1 MRLLFTFFLLL
12 TFQVNIFSTD
22 LSTLFKDR
30 GVIEIKIHL
39 DDLRKIPELSRA
51 VSIDKIAGF
60 EVIAYANKKEFNN
73 FLKFNL
79 PYEVVPYKTPKGIK
93 TSDNIKDVM
102 NWDSYPTYDAYVQIM
117 EQFQA
122 DYPNLCK
129 LYNVGPTVEGR
140 SILFVKISDNVN
152 KREAEPQFLY
162 TSTMHG
168 DETTGYILM
177 LHLIDYLLQNYRS
190 DSRVRNLVNN
200 LEIWINPLANP
211 DGTYH
216 GGNNSVQG
224 AMRYNANYVDPNR
237 NFPDPDD
244 GPHPDGEEYQPET
257 IDMMNLADSNN
268 FIMSANFH
276 GGAEVVNYPWDTWYA
291 RHPDDAWFQVVSHEY
306 ADTAQTYS
314 PSGYMSGFNDGITD
328 GYDWYTISGGR
339 QDYMNYYHHCRE
351 VTIELSDIK
360 LLPASDLLPHWEY
373 NYRSFLNY
381 MQQSLY
387 GIQGMVTDS
396 LTGKPI
402 AAKIEIV
409 NHDADGSE
417 VYSDTTGRFS
427 RPINAGSYTVKVSAD
442 SFFTKTFTNVSVE
455 ANETTWLDVKLVSSV
470 VGVNEE
476 GEAAPREFSLS
487 QNYPNPFYKEGNSSG
502 STSTTIN
509 FTIPNS
515 GYDEVTLKVYDA
527 LGREITT
534 LINKELPAGSYSV
547 KFNPNEI
554 GRDLPSGIYFYRL
567 TCGNLVSVKKM
578 ILLK

>member
-12 TFQVNIFSTD
+12 VFQVNIFSTD

-30 GVIEIKIHL
+30 GVIEIKIQL

-51 VSIDKIAGF
+51 VSIDKFSGF
-60 EVIAYANKKEFNN
+60 EVIAYANKKEFKN

-79 PYEVVPYKTPKGIK
+79 PYEVIPYQTPKGIK
-93 TSDNIKDVM
+93 TSDNIKEIM

-117 EQFQA
+117 QQFAA

-129 LYNVGPTVEGR
+129 LYNIGQTVEGR

-190 DSRVRNLVNN
+190 NSRVRNLVNN

-224 AMRYNANYVDPNR
+224 AMRYNANFVDPNR

-244 GPHPDGEEYQPET
+244 GPHPDGEVYQPET
-257 IDMMNLADSNN
+257 VAMMNLADSNN

-276 GGAEVVNYPWDTWYA
+276 GGAEVVNYPWDTWYQ
-291 RHPDDAWFQVVSHEY
+291 RHPDDAWFQTVSHEY
-306 ADTAQTYS
+306 ADTAHANS
-314 PSGYMSGFNDGITD
+314 PSGYMSGFNNGITD

-339 QDYMNYYHHCRE
+339 QDFMNYYHHCRE
-351 VTIELSDIK
+351 VTIELSDTK
-360 LLPASDLLPHWEY
+360 LLPESELLAHWEY

-396 LTGKPI
+396 VTGKPI
-402 AAKIEIV
+402 AAEIEIV
-409 NHDADGSE
+409 NHDANGSE

-427 RPINAGSYTVKVSAD
+427 RPIQEGSYTVVVSAD
-442 SFFTKTFTNVSVE
+442 SFYTKTFTNVNVT
-455 ANETTWLDVKLVSSV
+455 AGQTTWLDVKLVSSV
-470 VGVNEE
+470 VGVDDE
-476 GEAAPREFSLS
+476 GASPNLFSLS
-487 QNYPNPFYKEGNSSG
+487 QNFPNPFYKGGSSSG
-502 STSTTIN
+502 SVSTTIN
-509 FTIPNS
+509 FSIPNL
-515 GYDEVTLKVYDA
+515 GGKEVSLKVYDI

-534 LINKELPAGSYSV
+534 LIDKELPAGSYSV
-547 KFNPNEI
+547 KFNPQTIEREI
-554 GRDLPSGIYFYRL
+554 PAGIYFYRL
-567 TCGNLVSVKKM
+567 SYGNLVSVKKM

>member
-12 TFQVNIFSTD
+12 VFQVNIFSTD

-30 GVIEIKIHL
+30 GVIEIKIQL

-51 VSIDKIAGF
+51 VSIDKFSGF
-60 EVIAYANKKEFNN
+60 EVIAYANKKEFKN

-79 PYEVVPYKTPKGIK
+79 PYEVIPYQTPKGIK
-93 TSDNIKDVM
+93 TSDNIKEIM

-117 EQFQA
+117 QQFAA

-129 LYNVGPTVEGR
+129 LYNIGQTVEGR

-190 DSRVRNLVNN
+190 NSRVRNLVNN

-224 AMRYNANYVDPNR
+224 AMRYNANFVDPNR

-244 GPHPDGEEYQPET
+244 GPHPDGEVYQPET
-257 IDMMNLADSNN
+257 VAMMNLADSNN

-276 GGAEVVNYPWDTWYA
+276 GGAEVVNYPWDTWYQ
-291 RHPDDAWFQVVSHEY
+291 RHPDDAWFQTVSHEY
-306 ADTAQTYS
+306 ADTAHANS
-314 PSGYMSGFNDGITD
+314 PSGYMSGFNNGITD

-339 QDYMNYYHHCRE
+339 QDFMNYYHHCRE
-351 VTIELSDIK
+351 VTIELSDTK
-360 LLPASDLLPHWEY
+360 LLPESELLAHWEY

-396 LTGKPI
+396 VTGKPI
-402 AAKIEIV
+402 AAEIEIV
-409 NHDADGSE
+409 NHDANGSE

-427 RPINAGSYTVKVSAD
+427 RPIHEGSYTVVVSAD
-442 SFFTKTFTNVSVE
+442 SFFTKTFTNVNVT
-455 ANETTWLDVKLVSSV
+455 AGQTTWLDVKLVSSV
-470 VGVNEE
+470 VGVDDE
-476 GEAAPREFSLS
+476 GASPNLFSLS
-487 QNYPNPFYKEGNSSG
+487 QNFPNPFYKGGSSSG
-502 STSTTIN
+502 SVSTTIN
-509 FTIPNS
+509 FSIPNL
-515 GYDEVTLKVYDA
+515 GGKEVSLKVYDI

-534 LINKELPAGSYSV
+534 LIDKELPAGSYSV
-547 KFNPNEI
+547 KFNPQTIEREI
-554 GRDLPSGIYFYRL
+554 PAGIYFYRL
-567 TCGNLVSVKKM
+567 SYGNLVSVKKM

>member
-12 TFQVNIFSTD
+12 VFQVNIFSTD

-30 GVIEIKIHL
+30 GVIEIKIQL

-51 VSIDKIAGF
+51 VSIDKLSGF
-60 EVIAYANKKEFNN
+60 EVIAYANKKEFKN

-79 PYEVVPYKTPKGIK
+79 PYEVIPYQTPKGIK
-93 TSDNIKDVM
+93 TSDNIKEIM

-117 EQFQA
+117 QQFAA

-129 LYNVGPTVEGR
+129 LYNIGQTVEGR

-190 DSRVRNLVNN
+190 NSRVRNLVNN

-224 AMRYNANYVDPNR
+224 AMRYNANFVDPNR

-244 GPHPDGEEYQPET
+244 GPHPDGEVYQPET
-257 IDMMNLADSNN
+257 VAMMNLADSNN

-276 GGAEVVNYPWDTWYA
+276 GGAEVVNYPWDTWYQ
-291 RHPDDAWFQVVSHEY
+291 RHPDDAWFQTVSHEY
-306 ADTAQTYS
+306 ADTAHANS
-314 PSGYMSGFNDGITD
+314 PSGYMSGFNNGITD

-339 QDYMNYYHHCRE
+339 QDFMNYYHHCRE
-351 VTIELSDIK
+351 VTIELSDTK
-360 LLPASDLLPHWEY
+360 LLPESELLAHWEY

-396 LTGKPI
+396 VTGKPI
-402 AAKIEIV
+402 AAEIEIV
-409 NHDADGSE
+409 NHDANGSE

-427 RPINAGSYTVKVSAD
+427 RPIQEGSYTVVVSAD
-442 SFFTKTFTNVSVE
+442 SFYTKTFTNVNVT
-455 ANETTWLDVKLVSSV
+455 AGQTTWLDVKLVSSV
-470 VGVNEE
+470 VGVDDE
-476 GEAAPREFSLS
+476 GASPNLFSLS
-487 QNYPNPFYKEGNSSG
+487 QNFPNPFYKGGSSSG
-502 STSTTIN
+502 SVSTTIN
-509 FTIPNS
+509 FSIPNL
-515 GYDEVTLKVYDA
+515 GGKEVSLKVYDI

-534 LINKELPAGSYSV
+534 LIDKELPAGSYSV
-547 KFNPNEI
+547 KFNPQTIEREI
-554 GRDLPSGIYFYRL
+554 PAGIYFYRL
-567 TCGNLVSVKKM
+567 SYGNLVSVKKM